1 MLSQAR
7 FFYLRQ
13 KPKKKIEQ
21 KKKAWWQ
28 VTVIEKQDVIFH
40 VQSRKILLLALCALW

>member
-21 KKKAWWQ
+21 KKKP
-28 VTVIEKQDVIFH
+28 DG
-40 VQSRKILLLALCALW
+40 RLLL